1 MGYAIRVT
9 NRAVEVVTG
18 TDESPS
24 IVSAE
29 SSGVR
34 VGLRAKWGGGELRAR
49 GKLVPQGSG
58 WTVEGSSNT
67 PSVVAAGAG
76 SSPYA
81 SYAGTPLTGSYSPS
95 LGAHSPYL
103 ASPLLSAPP
112 YSPRP
117 HSPNL
122 PSGMRSASSLGPP
135 PPPRSAGFVR
145 SVSAGFPPSP
155 LPSASTFGSSP
166 RSALEVDGHG
176 HGQEV
181 QVVVPG
187 LSSPSELIGR
197 GRKED

>member
-58 WTVEGSSNT
+58 WTVEGSSN
-67 PSVVAAGAG
+67 AASAGGAG
-76 SSPYA
+76 SSPYP
-81 SYAGTPLTGSYSPS
+81 SYAGTPLTGSYSPN

-103 ASPLLSAPP
+103 ASPLPSAPP

-117 HSPNL
+117 HSPNP

-145 SVSAGFPPSP
+145 SVSAGFPSSP

-166 RSALEVDGHG
+166 RSTLEVDGHG
-176 HGQEV
+176 REG
-181 QVVVPG
+181 VVPE
-187 LSSPSELIGR
+187 SPVPSVLIGR